1 MYANTMAVAA
11 YGQRQNALKP
21 VREQEW
27 EALAR
32 TTQMLRHA
40 RDGEDSLE
48 KARALSTQYRLWRI
62 FLTDLADNG
71 NALPLELRKQLI
83 AIGSVVL
90 QEAEYKVGH
99 KADFDFLI
107 EINESIMEGLRGG

>member
-11 YGQRQNALKP
+11 YGQRQDAVKGA
-21 VREQEW
+21 REQEW

-32 TTQMLRHA
+32 TTRMLRHA
-40 RDGEDSLE
+40 RDGEDNIE

-62 FLTDLADNG
+62 FLTDLADEG

-83 AIGSVVL
+83 NIGAVVL
-90 QEAEYKVGH
+90 QEAEYRIGH
-99 KADFDFLI
+99 QPDFDFLI